1 MDNILFLLSFVMLFF
16 GGELLVRSSVALA
29 LRMRISTLVVGM
41 TVVSFVTSSPELFVS
56 IKSALNGL
64 TDITFGNVIGSNI
77 ANITLVLGL
86 TAIVFRINIT
96 KQTIKINFPVM
107 FLAFILF
114 GSVLYL
120 FGEINLITGI
130 VFVLILIVFTL
141 FLIKRSREEHT
152 QLSDEDNEK
161 YEKARKT
168 PLVQS
173 ILYMLVGIMLLMY
186 GSEFLVNGVQSI
198 ARLFEW
204 DDRIVS
210 VSLVAIGTSLP
221 ELATSLVAAFRKESN
236 LAIGNLIGSNIFN
249 VLAVLGITSIITPIK
264 MIDESLLTDYLWMMI
279 SVIILGFFIYVFS
292 KKQVSRTEGF
302 LLLVFYIVFM
312 FFLF

>member
-1 MDNILFLLSFVMLFF
+1 M
-16 GGELLVRSSVALA
+16 
-29 LRMRISTLVVGM
+29 
-41 TVVSFVTSSPELFVS
+41 
-56 IKSALNGL
+56 
-64 TDITFGNVIGSNI
+64 
-77 ANITLVLGL
+77 
-86 TAIVFRINIT
+86 
-96 KQTIKINFPVM
+96 
-107 FLAFILF
+107 
-114 GSVLYL
+114 
-120 FGEINLITGI
+120 ITGI

-264 MIDESLLTDYLWMMI
+264 MIDESLFTDYIWMMI

-292 KKQVSRTEGF
+292 KKQVSKTEGF